1 MIEISC
7 NLLTALMAFAF
18 TFHLLLPSNEA
29 FIDPMTALLKVLAM
43 MVGEFDFQEN
53 FLFEKSAL
61 DNGEV
66 STQIAFFFFLL
77 IGNIVIANLLIGL
90 TVNKTELLF
99 KKASLVRLET
109 MVHQVHGIGQFFQ
122 IKSGTSFWRALAQ
135 KTKLFDFLNVLVTKG
150 KDDK

>member
-1 MIEISC
+1 MFIGGLTQNYVEFVVSTTIS
-7 NLLTALMAFAF
+7 LAT
-18 TFHLLLPSNEA
+18 
-29 FIDPMTALLKVLAM
+29 LKDCKKTLRY
-43 MVGEFDFQEN
+43 FQTN
-53 FLFEKSAL
+53 FLIEKSAL
-61 DNGEV
+61 DNGQV
-66 STQIAFFFFLL
+66 STQIVFFFFLL

-122 IKSGTSFWRALAQ
+122 IKSGTPFWRALAQ

>member
-1 MIEISC
+1 
-7 NLLTALMAFAF
+7 MAFAF

-29 FIDPMTALLKVLAM
+29 FDDPMTALLKVLAM

-61 DNGEV
+61 DYGQV
-66 STQIAFFFFLL
+66 STQFVFFFFLL

-135 KTKLFDFLNVLVTKG
+135 KTKLFGVLNDLMTKG
-150 KDDK
+150 KNEK